1 MLQIADVS
9 LDFARARTPNGS
21 APNDPRQVLASIRR
35 WLQASHIRRSAL
47 RDRVHGHDG
56 GFTLSV
62 SDAWQDRG
70 AAAVGTRKIPFVHQR
85 FRSMHR
91 TTPWTDRD
99 RRPNSHPAAQK
110 RAT

>member
-35 WLQASHIRRSAL
+35 WPQAPHGRRSAL
-47 RDRVHGHDG
+47 RDRAHGHDG

-62 SDAWQDRG
+62 SDTWHDPR
-70 AAAVGTRKIPFVHQR
+70 AAVVGTRKIPFVHQR

-91 TTPWTDRD
+91 ITRSD
-99 RRPNSHPAAQK
+99 A
-110 RAT
+110 